1 MAGNI
6 RVLFIDDQ
14 KDFLE
19 TMSFWMMSKGYDV
32 MTALDGPSGIEA
44 VKNGMAD
51 IVFLDFKMPGMNGVE
66 VLEKIRSF
74 NKNIPV
80 VMVTAHADDF
90 MVHAAKNLN
99 IAGFFSKMGEFA
111 ELEQVLDVV
120 LRGLKRS
127 KSISD
132 KT

>member
-1 MAGNI
+1 
-6 RVLFIDDQ
+6 
-14 KDFLE
+14 
-19 TMSFWMMSKGYDV
+19 MSFWMMSKGYDV

-44 VKNGMAD
+44 VKNGLCD

-66 VLEKIRSF
+66 VLKKIREF
-74 NKNIPV
+74 NKTIPI

-90 MVHAAKNLN
+90 IVHATKDLN
-99 IAGFFSKMGEFA
+99 ISGFFSKMGEFN
-111 ELEQVLDVV
+111 ELEQVLEVV

-127 KSISD
+127 RGSNTP